1 MQRTTQLVA
10 ILLLT
15 GVMTS
20 VGAAQIS
27 AKPTFQPRRSMQ
39 MEEAISQ
46 VTTLLKDF
54 LANVKEPA
62 MHEKFWANDVVYV
75 SSTGK
80 LRTKQQIVN
89 SVRTE
94 AAEPAS
100 PSTSFAAEDITVRAY
115 GTVAV
120 VNFTLVAHEGPP
132 SGPRH
137 EGETRHFR
145 NSGVFRRGPQGWQVV
160 SWQSTA
166 APEPPVK
173 STAAE

>member
-1 MQRTTQLVA
+1 MQRTTPLVA

-39 MEEAISQ
+39 QEEAISQ

-54 LANVKEPA
+54 LANVRDPA
-62 MHEKFWANDVVYV
+62 MHEKFWADDVVYV

-80 LRTKQQIVN
+80 LRTKQQIIS
-89 SVRTE
+89 SVRAE

-100 PSTSFAAEDITVRAY
+100 PATSFAAKDITVRAY
-115 GTVAV
+115 GSVAV
-120 VNFTLVAHEGPP
+120 INFTLVAHEGPP
-132 SGPRH
+132 SPRH

-145 NSGVFRRGPQGWQVV
+145 NSGVFRRGAQGWQVV

-166 APEPPVK
+166 APEPPAK
-173 STAAE
+173 STGAE

>member
-10 ILLLT
+10 VLLLT

-20 VGAAQIS
+20 VGSAQIS
-27 AKPTFQPRRSMQ
+27 PKPTFQPRRSMQ
-39 MEEAISQ
+39 QEETISQ
-46 VTTLLKDF
+46 VTALLKDF
-54 LANVKEPA
+54 LANVKDPA
-62 MHEKFWANDVVYV
+62 MHEKFWAEDVVYV

-80 LRTKQQIVN
+80 LRTKQQIVS
-89 SVRTE
+89 SVRAE

-100 PSTSFAAEDITVRAY
+100 PATSFAAKDITVRAY
-115 GTVAV
+115 GSVAV

-145 NSGVFRRGPQGWQVV
+145 NGGVFRRGAQGWQVV

-166 APEPPVK
+166 APEPPAK
-173 STAAE
+173 STGTE